1 MSEVSKTIGE
11 WIVGHVGW
19 SVLIA
24 LFLLSGLFKIVKI
37 ELDPIGAIFGW
48 IGKKLTKDVKADVAS
63 VKADVA
69 TVQQDISDLKSS
81 TDSQFN
87 KVKTDREAK
96 IKEMNDEYTKNV
108 DSLRNDLD
116 AFEKRTDKNMNE
128 LKRGTAE
135 NCSKLQTRLD
145 EMEAAQQKSND
156 MQTVQTIRAHIL
168 DFANSCFNKRK
179 HTKREFENIID
190 ENAKYEELVEKYD
203 IKNNVYKEDYDFI
216 MKCYHKCQEDG
227 SFLTEDSHMEV
238 KN

>member
-1 MSEVSKTIGE
+1 MSEVSKAVGE

-24 LFLLSGLFKIVKI
+24 LFLLSGLFKITKI
-37 ELDPIGAIFGW
+37 ELDPIGAILGW
-48 IGKKLTKDVKADVAS
+48 IGKKLTKDVKADVT
-63 VKADVA
+63 
-69 TVQQDISDLKSS
+69 TVQQDISDLKTS
-81 TDSQFN
+81 TNEQFE

-96 IKEMNDEYTKNV
+96 IKEMNDEYTKKV
-108 DSLRNDLD
+108 DSLRDDLD
-116 AFEKRTDKNMNE
+116 AFEKRTDKSMNE
-128 LKRGTAE
+128 LKTGTAE

-179 HTKREFENIID
+179 HTKREFENVID
-190 ENAKYEELVEKYD
+190 ENAKYEELVAKYE

-216 MKCYHKCQEDG
+216 MKCYHKCQEEG
-227 SFLTEDSHMEV
+227 TFLTDDSHAEV
-238 KN
+238 NN

>member
-1 MSEVSKTIGE
+1 MAEVSKAVGE
-11 WIVGHVGW
+11 WIVNHVGW
-19 SVLIA
+19 SILIA
-24 LFLLSGLFKIVKI
+24 LFVLSGLFKITKI

-48 IGKKLTKDVKADVAS
+48 IGKKLTQDVKRDVAGVKADVVA
-63 VKADVA
+63 VKQEI
-69 TVQQDISDLKSS
+69 TELKTS
-81 TDSQFN
+81 TDDQFE

-96 IKEMNDEYTKNV
+96 IKELSDEYTKKV
-108 DSLRNDLD
+108 ESLRTDLD
-116 AFEKRTDKNMNE
+116 GFEKRTDRNIDE
-128 LKRGTAE
+128 LKNGTAE
-135 NCSKLQTRLD
+135 NCSKLQQRLS

-190 ENAKYEELVEKYD
+190 ENAKYEELVAKYE

-227 SFLTEDSHMEV
+227 TFLTED
-238 KN
+238 N